1 MPKPANIVHTLLTS
15 LLSFGGRS
23 FASLS
28 PPSYRKGDYMIK
40 KVECII
46 KLRLE
51 LNRSFQQEQ
60 LALHRLEQKK
70 QKKRI
75 ERAKAFEEELAKAI
89 NIYV

>member
-1 MPKPANIVHTLLTS
+1 
-15 LLSFGGRS
+15 
-23 FASLS
+23 
-28 PPSYRKGDYMIK
+28 MIK

-51 LNRSFQQEQ
+51 LNQSFQQEQ
-60 LALHRLEQKK
+60 LALHQLKQEK

-89 NIYV
+89 NVYV

>member
-1 MPKPANIVHTLLTS
+1 
-15 LLSFGGRS
+15 
-23 FASLS
+23 
-28 PPSYRKGDYMIK
+28 MIK

-70 QKKRI
+70 QKKRL
-75 ERAKAFEEELAKAI
+75 ERAKAFEEELTKAI